1 MSPFRRSGR
10 IGGDASAAHESLLT
24 VEEIRVLQRAL
35 AARGYDLGPSG
46 ADGVLGA
53 VTSSTSK
60 TRAAI
65 RAFQTSQGIASPGQS
80 GYGMLGPRTQTAL
93 AQAVPAVGRDY
104 AARGTELFSIG
115 SYAAAAT
122 AFEDARQASGNAAL
136 YFNIARSHE
145 MAGDDAAAVRAY
157 HALLAAGSP
166 GVVEQEVRRRLE
178 GASARLATVQA
189 LGAPR
194 PSPVGTGAG
203 AGLVTIAP
211 RPAPVPADSA
221 DPVPAPATSTASVLD
236 APAVPRVVPS
246 GARVAAAVPVL
257 LALAAAAGV
266 AALVVISRGGS
277 RDSGRE
283 LGGRVA
289 LVPRRR

>member
-10 IGGDASAAHESLLT
+10 IGGDESLLT

-166 GVVEQEVRRRLE
+166 GVGEQEVRRRLE

-189 LGAPR
+189 LGTPR
-194 PSPVGTGAG
+194 PAPVGTGAG

-211 RPAPVPADSA
+211 SRPAPVPADSA
-221 DPVPAPATSTASVLD
+221 DPAPALAPATSTTSALD

-266 AALVVISRGGS
+266 AALVVISRSGS